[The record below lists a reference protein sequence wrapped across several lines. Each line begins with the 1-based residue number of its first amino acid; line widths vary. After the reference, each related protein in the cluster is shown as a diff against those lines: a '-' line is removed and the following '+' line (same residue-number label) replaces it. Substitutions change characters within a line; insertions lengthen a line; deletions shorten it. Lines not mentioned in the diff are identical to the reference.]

1 MRTLKR
7 WQTLNMVGLFNMQ
20 RVMWGYPQGPIR
32 FSCMWGKQNLGNSQ
46 NMSTDGSQ
54 VLWRVSKLLGSPQRA
69 VCHQSTGGMRKR
81 SIKHCPPVDSSGGLC
96 RLCRLRVGDAG
107 SVRKDLRAGGK
118 GQGAGRSRWAEVGS
132 GIFLG
137 HSNSVSET
145 DFCSGSTSDSVNFC
159 VMVNVL
165 LTSLSHSSWVAC
177 NGFGWDLPSL
187 FP

>member
-20 RVMWGYPQGPIR
+20 RVMWGYPRGPIP
-32 FSCMWGKQNLGNSQ
+32 FSCMWGKQNLENSQ
-46 NMSTDGSQ
+46 NMSTDVSQ
-54 VLWRVSKLLGSPQRA
+54 LLWRVSKLPGSPQWA
-69 VCHQSTGGMRKR
+69 VHRCDGEKKHQTVLSA
-81 SIKHCPPVDSSGGLC
+81 PAVSSGGLC
-96 RLCRLRVGDAG
+96 RLWRLRAGDAA

-118 GQGAGRSRWAEVGS
+118 GQRAGRSRWAVVGS
-132 GIFLG
+132 GIVLG
-137 HSNSVSET
+137 HGNSVSET